1 MSNSSTVKTLFQSTF
16 AYYRTSITLDPSR
29 GVMFWSDWSTAPEKG
44 SIYTAYMDGTE
55 RRSFLEENVFWPCGL
70 AVDIKAGKLYWMD
83 RHLGSLQSIGLD
95 GNARKVEIDKG
106 LGTPANLVFG
116 PDRTLYYID
125 VVNGTVMSYKSE
137 NGLKKVFEGNASL
150 QDMKIF
156 DTNRVSFQ

>member
-1 MSNSSTVKTLFQSTF
+1 MERLVHGSGKRQHLHGVHGRYRAQIVSGRKRFLAVRFSRGHQSGKTL
-16 AYYRTSITLDPSR
+16 
-29 GVMFWSDWSTAPEKG
+29 
-44 SIYTAYMDGTE
+44 
-55 RRSFLEENVFWPCGL
+55 
-70 AVDIKAGKLYWMD
+70 
-83 RHLGSLQSIGLD
+83 LD
-95 GNARKVEIDKG
+95 GQALGQLAKHQSGRQREKSGNRLDENPHFLKHRCINTDFIPDKG

-156 DTNRVSFQ
+156 DTNRVSFQYFFVIFFSLLV